1 MTSGRWSGC
10 GRDYHPHHPQ
20 GRQDQPGR
28 RRISAVLRRSACH
41 QFAVGDLDHERQL
54 GQLSEVPQ
62 GHEGACQVSALVDL
76 FEVKPQ
82 HTSCRHLGYSP
93 IKRALPYVESARG
106 SYTHRVRNAAL
117 HHLEGWPPHV
127 SVSCWCGMSLNIG
140 GRRTV
145 GSKFVAVPSLGRPV
159 CATCEG
165 RAIGAGLEDSH
176 KINGR
181 MVRFQPQIRR
191 AA

>member
-1 MTSGRWSGC
+1 MTL
-10 GRDYHPHHPQ
+10 RDYFAAKAMQ
-20 GRQDQPGR
+20 GFAADQYCDNGAQAAKPLTVGR
-28 RRISAVLRRSACH
+28 RHAC
-41 QFAVGDLDHERQL
+41 
-54 GQLSEVPQ
+54 
-62 GHEGACQVSALVDL
+62 GACQMSALVDL

-82 HTSCRHLGYSP
+82 HMSCRHIAYSP
-93 IKRALPYVESARG
+93 IKRALPYVEAANG

-117 HHLEGWPPHV
+117 HHLEGYSPHV

-181 MVRFQPQIRR
+181 MVRFQPQTRR

>member
-1 MTSGRWSGC
+1 M
-10 GRDYHPHHPQ
+10 
-20 GRQDQPGR
+20 
-28 RRISAVLRRSACH
+28 
-41 QFAVGDLDHERQL
+41 
-54 GQLSEVPQ
+54 
-62 GHEGACQVSALVDL
+62 SALVDL

-165 RAIGAGLEDSH
+165 RAIGAGTDADH

-181 MVRFQPQIRR
+181 IVRYAPRTP
-191 AA
+191 

>member
-1 MTSGRWSGC
+1 VT
-10 GRDYHPHHPQ
+10 
-20 GRQDQPGR
+20 
-28 RRISAVLRRSACH
+28 
-41 QFAVGDLDHERQL
+41 LDIDRL
-54 GQLSEVPQ
+54 NMR
-62 GHEGACQVSALVDL
+62 VDL
-76 FEVKPQ
+76 SAGRV
-82 HTSCRHLGYSP
+82 R
-93 IKRALPYVESARG
+93 IKQSLPYAESDAG
-106 SYTHRVRNAAL
+106 HYTHRVRSAAIYTML
-117 HHLEGWPPHV
+117 GKQHMGIR
-127 SVSCWCGMSLNIG
+127 CWCGMSLTIG
-140 GRRTV
+140 GTRSA